1 MDDKPPLKG
10 AWSWPR
16 DPFLSLSCIYGNV
29 KLGASN
35 LVYTLTVT
43 STGACTI
50 DDWKRMHSRSH
61 DLFNFLKITDNMLEM
76 VQDGDIVAA
85 MVD

>member
-1 MDDKPPLKG
+1 M
-10 AWSWPR
+10 
-16 DPFLSLSCIYGNV
+16 

-35 LVYTLTVT
+35 LVCTLTVM
-43 STGACTI
+43 SISACVI
-50 DDWKRMHSRSH
+50 DYWKRMHSRSH
-61 DLFNFLKITDNMLEM
+61 DLFDFLKITDNMLEM